1 MGLDQNL
8 TVLNSF
14 LKNLN
19 SLSKPMSCSYFRSI
33 AASFFICTHPPPPPP
48 PLSLCSRS
56 SAPHELQDSSRML
69 FDQPMIRKKLLLKQ
83 PHITS
88 SFGSIAGGG
97 GGGVDRKVSS
107 LPTVQTENVLGLG
120 CAAAAAA
127 SVNNLGSSRVGSCKK
142 FGSAVVGARS
152 LQQQSWQNQT
162 KKRSRR
168 SWLQIWTLQRSSGW

>member
-8 TVLNSF
+8 TVLNCF

-33 AASFFICTHPPPPPP
+33 AANFLICIPPPP

-88 SFGSIAGGG
+88 SFGSIAGCG
-97 GGGVDRKVSS
+97 GGGVNRKVSS

-120 CAAAAAA
+120 CAAAA